1 MNCRVSMY
9 RDIEKL
15 KLKSKVLDNACVVYS
30 LWEGYKTQDELT
42 IKFLEKMKE
51 LDIPVIDLHTS
62 GHADYLT
69 IQQIMKL
76 TSPKAVIC
84 IHTENKYKIKEYTDN
99 AIILE
104 DGETY
109 EL

>member
-1 MNCRVSMY
+1 M
-9 RDIEKL
+9 
-15 KLKSKVLDNACVVYS
+15 DNACVVYS

-51 LDIPVIDLHTS
+51 LNIPVIDLHTS

-69 IQQIMKL
+69 IQKIL
-76 TSPKAVIC
+76 TYTRPKAVIP
-84 IHTENKYKIKEYTDN
+84 IHTENKHKIKEYTDN